1 MNIIE
6 IENKINDKTDPNDKE
21 TDNIKYLYII

>member
-6 IENKINDKTDPNDKE
+6 IENKINDITNPNEKE

>member
-6 IENKINDKTDPNDKE
+6 IENKINDITNPNEKE
-21 TDNIKYLYII
+21 TDNIKYLFII

>member
-6 IENKINDKTDPNDKE
+6 IENKINDITNSNEKE